1 MVANQPLIHALQNVT
16 EKKTFHRSGFLNGR
30 CPKQDL
36 NYLSHATGAPSHHL
50 FTRDS
55 WRKTS
60 A

>member
-1 MVANQPLIHALQNVT
+1 VT

-55 WRKTS
+55 
-60 A
+60 